1 MPANAIAPL
10 PDKSSETFVW
20 MWHLVKS
27 IFLLQSEFFQMGLI
41 NAVWDPNCL
50 NHGYIRKGKIGN
62 LSFLSLSLTTTQ
74 SSWKHK
80 NQTFT
85 THRRSAVY
93 WLRDV
98 ELFFNYLSH
107 CFHSKGRSW
116 SLECWYVYFC
126 LWVTR
131 QHASVW
137 TLVTTPRQHIY
148 VQSQQAQF
156 SLPHGITLPTPRF
169 VMVQAPCLS
178 LFLRESSSPQG
189 DILNQP
195 QFILEHFLIFLWL
208 NTNS

>member
-74 SSWKHK
+74 SGWKHK

-107 CFHSKGRSW
+107 CLHSKGRSW

-137 TLVTTPRQHIY
+137 TLVTTPRLTHLCTITTSTVLTPSRDYIANPQ
-148 VQSQQAQF
+148 VC
-156 SLPHGITLPTPRF
+156 HGPGT
-169 VMVQAPCLS
+169 LS
-178 LFLRESSSPQG
+178 L
-189 DILNQP
+189 
-195 QFILEHFLIFLWL
+195 LI
-208 NTNS
+208 S